1 MSVLRLTTK
10 LTHTHRY
17 LSALDAQPPL
27 IKSTDFDPH
36 IFDRIIIST
45 PQSGLSTPV
54 ESTSPG
60 LAAFVDLVCV
70 QGQIL
75 ESLHGN
81 APSTG
86 HVEHILSLDHKLES
100 LRAKLGDRTFGLE
113 RGINREER
121 ARTAGR
127 LLRQIHYNW

>member
-1 MSVLRLTTK
+1 
-10 LTHTHRY
+10 
-17 LSALDAQPPL
+17 
-27 IKSTDFDPH
+27 
-36 IFDRIIIST
+36 
-45 PQSGLSTPV
+45 V
-54 ESTSPG
+54 ESTSSG

-75 ESLHGN
+75 ESLYSN

-86 HVEHILSLDHKLES
+86 HVEQILSLDHKLES

-113 RGINREER
+113 RGNNREER